1 MDKEEKVIA
10 ILRKSRKAFIIEY
23 ACSFIL
29 VSLLAATYIKGI
41 RLPGIFNYLI
51 IGIAA
56 FALISA
62 ELSRA
67 LTWYKITDSKV
78 IIIKGLIKQ
87 TKKNVH
93 FLPLGYI
100 PEINTHQGRIQRLL
114 NIGTIFVHGSAQNSF
129 EIKDINEP
137 QKVLA
142 LIEQLIEENR
152 FRQSDASK
160 LTPK

>member
-1 MDKEEKVIA
+1 MEKEEEIITV
-10 ILRKSRKAFIIEY
+10 LRKSRKAFIIEY
-23 ACSFIL
+23 VCSFL
-29 VSLLAATYIKGI
+29 LLGLLAATYFKGI
-41 RLPGIFNYLI
+41 RLPNIFNYLI
-51 IGIAA
+51 ITIAA
-56 FALISA
+56 FALLSA

-67 LTWYKITDSKV
+67 LTEYKITETKV
-78 IIIKGLIKQ
+78 VIIKGLIKQ
-87 TKKNVH
+87 SKKNVH

-137 QKVLA
+137 QKVLE

-152 FRQSDASK
+152 HKQQR
-160 LTPK
+160 

>member
-1 MDKEEKVIA
+1 MEKEDKVIT
-10 ILRKSRKAFIIEY
+10 ILHKSRKAFIIEY
-23 ACSFIL
+23 ACSLLL

-41 RLPGIFNYLI
+41 PLPAIFIYLI
-51 IGIAA
+51 LGIAA

-67 LTWYKITDSKV
+67 LTWYKITESKV
-78 IIIKGLIKQ
+78 IIINGIIKQ
-87 TKKNVH
+87 AKKNVH
-93 FLPLGYI
+93 FLPLGYV

-142 LIEQLIEENR
+142 LIEQLIEANR
-152 FRQSDASK
+152 LKQK
-160 LTPK
+160 